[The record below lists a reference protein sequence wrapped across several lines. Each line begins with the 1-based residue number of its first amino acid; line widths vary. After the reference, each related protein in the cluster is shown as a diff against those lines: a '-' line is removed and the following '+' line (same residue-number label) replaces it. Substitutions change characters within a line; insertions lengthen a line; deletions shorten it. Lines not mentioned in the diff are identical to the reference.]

1 MIAPRRTFPAL
12 TRNTDG
18 ATVVEFAIVAPIMLM
33 LMLGMM
39 ELGYQAY
46 AQSVLQGATNKAAR
60 DLTLEDAPTKK
71 AVIEGKIASMLQ
83 TISNRATVTTTSES
97 FSSFTKVNTYEDF
110 KDLDGDKQFDADT
123 ECFLDVNNSKTWNK
137 RGKSGLGGADD
148 IVVFTATATY
158 PRLFP
163 VMGMLGWSNTGTSVA
178 RTTLRNQPYSQQA
191 EETGVEICPKPA

>member
-1 MIAPRRTFPAL
+1 MIAARHSATMIAND
-12 TRNTDG
+12 THG
-18 ATVVEFAIVAPIMLM
+18 ATAVEFAIIAPIMLT

-46 AQSVLQGATNKAAR
+46 AQSVLLGATNKAAR
-60 DLTLEDAPTKK
+60 DLTLEDAPTNKSL
-71 AVIEGKIASMLQ
+71 IEGKIGSMLQ
-83 TISNRATVTTTSES
+83 TISKKAVVTTTSES

-110 KDLDGDKQFDADT
+110 KDLDGDKQFDAGT
-123 ECFLDVNNSKTWNK
+123 ECFFDVNNSKTWNK

-163 VMGMLGWSNTGTSVA
+163 VMGMLGWSNTGTVVA
-178 RTTLRNQPYSQQA
+178 RTTLRNQPYSEQA
-191 EETGVEICPKPA
+191 EEAGVEICPTPA